1 MEARKW
7 GNGVRAMDEK
17 KEQKSEQKKDAKGTV
32 GTEQLVAVASVLAV
46 AIADNMTEIQL
57 ATVTNLLQLVTAN
70 LFAITAQRAI
80 NNRQGIVLPD
90 TTLFL

>member
-1 MEARKW
+1 M
-7 GNGVRAMDEK
+7 RAMNEK
-17 KEQKSEQKKDAKGTV
+17 KEQKSEQKKDTKGTV

-46 AIADNMTEIQL
+46 AIADNMTEVQL

-70 LFAITAQRAI
+70 LLAITAQRAI
-80 NNRQGIVLPD
+80 NDRQGIVLPD